1 MTAKTNEITQVFY
14 GMDLADAIAAAPSS
28 FGGYQQID
36 TATFFG

>member
-1 MTAKTNEITQVFY
+1 MTAKMNEITQAFF
-14 GMDLADAIAAAPSS
+14 GMDMADEIAARSS